1 MPQFSTQTLQAVA
14 RVSRCSSAVVHE
26 EMKQGLYGL
35 ATIACLAP
43 WIGLFG
49 TIVGIVDSFTGFHG
63 QSRRAILWNISQ
75 SMWPTAFG
83 LAVGIV
89 ALWCYRYL
97 EGRLQILDHEMEGA
111 SLELLNQLSRF
122 RGRFSAEPSA
132 KALSDGPMFGER
144 PLAELSRDEKLR
156 ESVQISGGNGACNG
170 VARTDAA
177 AVPRRRSSMRIR
189 CSHVRHLMHT
199 GLPRMGEAS
208 RPQVRRV
215 SSVGLRILFVLDS
228 CGTRLRC

>member
-1 MPQFSTQTLQAVA
+1 MLVGGCARRDETGAV
-14 RVSRCSSAVVHE
+14 RPRDHCVPCSVDRAV
-26 EMKQGLYGL
+26 
-35 ATIACLAP
+35 
-43 WIGLFG
+43 G

-144 PLAELSRDEKLR
+144 PLAELSRDEKFGNRCKFLAGTALVMAWLVQMLLR
-156 ESVQISGGNGACNG
+156 YPDVEAACVYVALMFGISCILVYPVWAKLLDRRSGGLVALGSVFCLCWTVAELVSG
-170 VARTDAA
+170 V
-177 AVPRRRSSMRIR
+177 S
-189 CSHVRHLMHT
+189 
-199 GLPRMGEAS
+199 LP
-208 RPQVRRV
+208 
-215 SSVGLRILFVLDS
+215 
-228 CGTRLRC
+228 